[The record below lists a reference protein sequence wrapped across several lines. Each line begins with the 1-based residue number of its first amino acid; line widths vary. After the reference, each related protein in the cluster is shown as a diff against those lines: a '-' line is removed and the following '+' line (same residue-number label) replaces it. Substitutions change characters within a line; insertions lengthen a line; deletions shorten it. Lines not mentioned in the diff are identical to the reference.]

1 MRIAVISHTYVLEAN
16 RGKVEALARLP
27 GFEIL
32 LVVPRT
38 WRNRDLGQRSR
49 AQVPRA
55 GPLSVVPLR
64 AWSFGSG
71 SLIAYAP
78 LALFRLLRCFQPDL
92 IHLEEEPWS
101 VAALELSLFCI
112 LLGVPFTL
120 FTWENTDR
128 RLFLP
133 FHLIRRWVLRRAGA
147 AVAGNA
153 EAKALLQR
161 RGYRKDVTLLPQ
173 LGVDPPAPRPGEPRQ
188 IVIGYIGRLVLQK
201 GLFVLLEAV
210 ARLTDDVRVMVVGN
224 GPLKVKLLEKAHGLA
239 LDGRLELHERV
250 PHHDVPRYLD
260 RMTVLVLP
268 SLTTPTW
275 KEQFGHVLIEAMA
288 SGVPVIGSD
297 SGAIPEVIGDA
308 GLVVPEGDV
317 GALAEALRRLVST
330 PGLRTDLASRGHG
343 RVLADYT
350 NGIIARRLAAF
361 WQDLVSDA

>member
-1 MRIAVISHTYVLEAN
+1 MRIAVISHTYVLKAN
-16 RGKVEALARLP
+16 RGKPEALARLP
-27 GFEIL
+27 GLEVL

-38 WRNRDLGQRSR
+38 WRNRDLAQRSR
-49 AQVPRA
+49 ADPPQA

-133 FHLIRRWVLRRAGA
+133 FRLIRRWVFRRAGA

-161 RGYRKDVTLLPQ
+161 RGYKNAVTVLPQ
-173 LGVDPPAPRPGEPRQ
+173 LGVDASSPRGGEPQRS
-188 IVIGYIGRLVLQK
+188 VVGYVGRLVPQK

-210 ARLTDDVRVMVVGN
+210 ARLTEDVRVMVVGS
-224 GPLKVKLLEKAHGLA
+224 GPLKVELLKKAQALR
-239 LDGRLELHERV
+239 LDGRLELHEGV
-250 PHHDVPRYLD
+250 PHPEVPQYLQQ
-260 RMTVLVLP
+260 MTVLVLP
-268 SLTTPTW
+268 SLTTPRW
-275 KEQFGHVLIEAMA
+275 KEQVGHVLVEAMA
-288 SGVPVIGSD
+288 CEIGR
-297 SGAIPEVIGDA
+297 AHV
-308 GLVVPEGDV
+308 
-317 GALAEALRRLVST
+317 
-330 PGLRTDLASRGHG
+330 
-343 RVLADYT
+343 
-350 NGIIARRLAAF
+350 
-361 WQDLVSDA
+361 